1 MTGKGKG
8 KDGKDNKEEDIREEL
23 REISGKMASLENTM
37 GEISK
42 PYGEF
47 AEHMASLR
55 KITEGYFRI
64 IDLYRNHGRISPDL
78 LLPEVK
84 DSISKEIINILFE
97 KPELNISQIAE
108 ILKEKRGSA
117 SRKTIREKLTFL
129 VDVGAVEILDDK
141 KTKRYAITQELAD
154 RWLKILGL
162 A

>member
-1 MTGKGKG
+1 MASKK
-8 KDGKDNKEEDIREEL
+8 KADDNENIREEL
-23 REISGKMASLENTM
+23 KDISEKMASLENTM
-37 GEISK
+37 GDISK

-55 KITEGYFRI
+55 KITKGYFRI
-64 IDLYRNHGRISPDL
+64 IDLYRKHGHISPDL

-84 DSISKEIINILFE
+84 DGITKEIVNILFE
-97 KPELNISQIAE
+97 KPELNISQIAD
-108 ILKEKRGSA
+108 ILKERRGSA
-117 SRKTIREKLTFL
+117 SRKTVREKLNFL

>member
-1 MTGKGKG
+1 MAKKE
-8 KDGKDNKEEDIREEL
+8 KEDGNKNIREEL
-23 REISGKMASLENTM
+23 KDISEKMASLENTM
-37 GEISK
+37 GDISK

-64 IDLYRNHGRISPDL
+64 IDLYRTHGRISPDL

-84 DSISKEIINILFE
+84 DGITKEIVNILFE
-97 KPELNISQIAE
+97 KPELNISQIAD
-108 ILKEKRGSA
+108 ILKERRGSA
-117 SRKTIREKLTFL
+117 SRKTVREKLTFL

-141 KTKRYAITQELAD
+141 KTKRYVITQELAD

-162 A
+162 S

>member
-1 MTGKGKG
+1 MAKKE
-8 KDGKDNKEEDIREEL
+8 KEDGNKNIREEL
-23 REISGKMASLENTM
+23 KDISEKMASLENTM
-37 GEISK
+37 GDISK

-64 IDLYRNHGRISPDL
+64 IDLYRTHGRISPDL

-84 DSISKEIINILFE
+84 DGITKEIVNILFE
-97 KPELNISQIAE
+97 KPELNISQIAD
-108 ILKEKRGSA
+108 ILKERRGSA
-117 SRKTIREKLTFL
+117 SRQPVREKLNFL

-162 A
+162 S